1 MTATWWTKEE
11 YEGLLRLTPLGWSAS
26 EIGKTIGKSRNA
38 VIGKWNRS
46 GIRVEAAALAP
57 DTFTTIVRKERART
71 AKKAYEIRT
80 GRRSRPER
88 TDPFRPRRPEIIHR
102 FVEQP
107 ALISRNPRPLLE
119 LEADECRF
127 AISSHG
133 TRNHIFCGNPALWP
147 RFSYCEGHCFM
158 AYRRERPRDDLAR
171 IAKAAGGFRI
181 PQMWCAT

>member
-1 MTATWWTKEE
+1 MTAQWWPQERTD
-11 YEGLLRLTPLGWSAS
+11 RLFELTALGWSAGKIAA
-26 EIGKTIGKSRNA
+26 EIGGITRNA
-38 VIGKWNRS
+38 VIGKWNRT

-57 DTFTTIVRKERART
+57 DTFTAIVRKERART

-88 TDPFRPRRPEIIHR
+88 TDPFRPRRPEIIPR

-133 TRNHIFCGNPALWP
+133 TRNHVFCGNPALWP
-147 RFSYCEGHCFM
+147 REPYCMGHCFI
-158 AYRRERPRDDLAR
+158 AYNQNPR
-171 IAKAAGGFRI
+171 K
-181 PQMWCAT
+181 PQKFTLPMLWCAT